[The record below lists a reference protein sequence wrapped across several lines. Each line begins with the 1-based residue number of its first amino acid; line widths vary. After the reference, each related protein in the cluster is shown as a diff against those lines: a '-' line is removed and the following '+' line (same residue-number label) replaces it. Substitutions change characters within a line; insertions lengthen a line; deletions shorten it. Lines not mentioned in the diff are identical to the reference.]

1 MMFSLLSGLI
11 EALHDRRRRW
21 MDGWIPHVVGLSV
34 PRARTLDVQ
43 LATTTIKHAAVPGVF
58 CSLGRYFVHT

>member
-43 LATTTIKHAAVPGVF
+43 LPM
-58 CSLGRYFVHT
+58 